1 MKLVEL
7 VPEALQALHVNPL
20 PCRLRLRLLLL
31 VAAL

>member
-7 VPEALQALHVNPL
+7 VPEALHGNPL